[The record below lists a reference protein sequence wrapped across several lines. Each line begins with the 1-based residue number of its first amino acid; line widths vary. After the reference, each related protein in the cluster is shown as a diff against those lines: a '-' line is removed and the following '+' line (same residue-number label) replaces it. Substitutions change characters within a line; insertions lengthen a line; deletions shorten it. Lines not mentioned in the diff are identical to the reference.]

1 MYNNSMNAA
10 VIDQYLSEAIDSL
23 KEINPV
29 KIILFGSTAYNQ
41 TDEDSDL
48 DFLVVLDEDSVP
60 TTYEEKLEQKVRVR
74 TCLTKL
80 NKKVPIDLIV
90 YTIPEYEEFK
100 KINNSF
106 CQEIHKTGKTLYEKA
121 N

>member
-1 MYNNSMNAA
+1 MNAA
-10 VIDQYLSEAIDSL
+10 VIDQYLSEAVDSL